1 MQKKRN
7 KHKKRQV
14 ASGIVHIQAS
24 FNNTI
29 VTITDLQ
36 GDTVAAASAG
46 KLGFKGSRRSTP
58 YAAQLTANDAA
69 EIAKNMGMKT
79 VSVRVKGPGSGRD
92 SAVKA
97 VHSAGLTVTAIRDV
111 TPDCSQWL
119 PTKEAQKS
127 LIEIYYKVNSG
138 IVG

>member
-1 MQKKRN
+1 MQKKKN

-69 EIAKNMGMKT
+69 EIAKSMGMKT

-111 TPDCSQWL
+111 TPIAHNGCR
-119 PTKEAQKS
+119 PRKRRR
-127 LIEIYYKVNSG
+127 V
-138 IVG
+138 